1 MKLNLA
7 LFTALASVATYS
19 SIPTPSPLLNGIS
32 NIFNG
37 PIVMNTKNPP
47 PGLFTQVPIVDP
59 VVKGVAKTLQK
70 VPYVGELFAGMFY
83 GLA

>member
-1 MKLNLA
+1 
-7 LFTALASVATYS
+7 
-19 SIPTPSPLLNGIS
+19 
-32 NIFNG
+32 
-37 PIVMNTKNPP
+37 MNTKNPP